1 MTEEMGGG
9 AEWWCV
15 VDGAAESAAEEWF
28 GALTRLYIQAWPKSN
43 HLYLQNQQCVIKT
56 TIMRDLIYAKI

>member
-9 AEWWCV
+9 AEGWCV

-28 GALTRLYIQAWPKSN
+28 GVAGGGIKSW
-43 HLYLQNQQCVIKT
+43 I
-56 TIMRDLIYAKI
+56 